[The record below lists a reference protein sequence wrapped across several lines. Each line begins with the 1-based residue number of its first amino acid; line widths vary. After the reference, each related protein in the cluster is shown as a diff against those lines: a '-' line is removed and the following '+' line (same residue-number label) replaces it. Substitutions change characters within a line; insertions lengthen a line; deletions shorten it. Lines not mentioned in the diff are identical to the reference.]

1 MIQRLQSVWLLL
13 AATFNGLTFRFPFF
27 TGDWMKDATPYII
40 DLKANTTTWLTIF
53 TAITTIL
60 AFITIFFFKNRKLQ
74 LSLCYL
80 GIFLSAVLITMYFL
94 ELANFYNGSV
104 TIWAIIYFLILICFI
119 LAARGVWKDQKL
131 VKSMDR
137 LR

>member
-40 DLKANTTTWLTIF
+40 ELKANTTTWLTIF
-53 TAITTIL
+53 TALTAIL
-60 AFITIFFFKNRKLQ
+60 AFITIFLFKNRRLQ

-80 GIFLSAVLITMYFL
+80 GIFLAAVLITMYFL

>member
-1 MIQRLQSVWLLL
+1 MIQRLQSLWLLL

-53 TAITTIL
+53 TAITAIL

-74 LSLCYL
+74 LSLCYM
-80 GIFLSAVLITMYFL
+80 GIFLAAVLIAMYFL
-94 ELANFYNGSV
+94 EIANFYNGSV
-104 TIWAIIYFLILICFI
+104 TIWAVIYFFILIFFI
-119 LAARGVWKDQKL
+119 LAARGIWKDQKL

>member
-1 MIQRLQSVWLLL
+1 MIQRLQSLWLLL
-13 AATFNGLTFRFPFF
+13 AAAFNGLTFRFPFF

-53 TAITTIL
+53 TAITAIL

-74 LSLCYL
+74 LSLCYI
-80 GIFLSAVLITMYFL
+80 GIFLAAVLIAMYFL
-94 ELANFYNGSV
+94 EIANFYNGSV
-104 TIWAIIYFLILICFI
+104 TIWAVIYFFIFIFFI
-119 LAARGVWKDQKL
+119 LAARGIWKDQKL